1 MPTNDEMI
9 EKLNTAFKGIIE
21 TSTLGTSVLQ
31 PEKFD
36 AFVRTMQAR
45 TVILKEARFIPM
57 GSQVVDI
64 DRVGF
69 LGRILTSGGALA
81 SQNKGAAQG
90 NTTLTTNDYVAPSF
104 ATNKLVAREMQAVC
118 GIYDTTLRRNIE
130 RGDFEQ
136 TLVELFGEA
145 AGRDLEEWALLAN
158 MALNPSSYP
167 FLSLTDGWVKNAG
180 NKVYGMYG
188 DKSGGLSTTIK
199 TDNAVTAGSSDL
211 VTTATDLSAVAAGQ
225 VFRVGVPGSAKLEFV
240 TVASVNDT
248 TDTITFTTPLKYDH
262 DAGEA
267 VVQINAI
274 PGFYSG
280 NLTSTSWVEDMF
292 NAMIAALPKQYL
304 QNPADWR
311 FYVTW
316 EVYDGYRDV
325 LRARQTN
332 LGDTATTGNT
342 PLYYKG
348 IPVVY
353 TPMLERSAAYN
364 AGAGTWGKVALLSN
378 PDNMVWGVF
387 QQVTIE
393 PSRVAVARRTDFVLT
408 VEADCNYEDE
418 NAAVAAFIEV
428 PAPAA

>member
-1 MPTNDEMI
+1 MPTNE
-9 EKLNTAFKGIIE
+9 ELLNSLNSAFKGIIE

-31 PEKFD
+31 PAKLD

-45 TVILKEARFIPM
+45 TTILKEARFIQM
-57 GSQVVDI
+57 DSQVVDI

-69 LGRILTSGGALA
+69 MGRILRSGGALA
-81 SQNKGAAQG
+81 AQNKSALQG
-90 NTTLTTNDYVAPSF
+90 NTTLTTDDYAAPTF
-104 ATNKLVAREMQAVC
+104 ATNKLVAREMQAIC
-118 GIYDTTLRRNIE
+118 GIYDSTLRRNLE

-158 MALNPSSYP
+158 MSLNTSSYP
-167 FLSLTDGWVKNAG
+167 FLSLTDGWVKTAG
-180 NKVYGMYG
+180 NKVYGIHG
-188 DKSGGLSTTIK
+188 DKSSGVSTTIK
-199 TDNAVTAGSSDL
+199 TGNAVAAGAFSL
-211 VTTATDLSAVAAGQ
+211 VTTATDLSGVAAGK
-225 VFRVGVPGSAKLEFV
+225 FYRVGTPGTSTLEYV
-240 TVASVNDT
+240 TVASVDDS
-248 TDTITFTTPLKYDH
+248 TDTITFTTPFRYDH
-262 DAGEA
+262 AAGEP

-274 PGFYSG
+274 PQFYRYSA
-280 NLTSTSWVEDMF
+280 TWIEDMF
-292 NAMIAALPKQYL
+292 NAMLAALPKQYL

-311 FYVTW
+311 FYVPW

-325 LRARQTN
+325 LRARNTA
-332 LGDTATTGNT
+332 LGDTAQTGNA
-342 PLYYKG
+342 PLFYKG

-364 AGAGTWGKVALLSN
+364 SSAGTWGSVALLSN

-387 QQVTIE
+387 HQVTIE

-428 PAPAA
+428 PAA